1 MLSPSY
7 AESKETALKLLFQC
21 PAAYSSHMR
30 AFQREYLSLQR
41 KVLILTD
48 DGVPSEYVL
57 KVSSQCLNPI
67 IVTVKQ
73 GEQSKNID
81 NYQLVMKTLI
91 EHGFTRTDCLV
102 SIGGGVVGDLGGFI
116 SSTYMRGIDFYNI
129 PTTLLSQ
136 VDSSIGGK
144 TAIDYNGIKNII
156 GSFYTP
162 KCVLID
168 PNTLKTL
175 DKRQLHAGLVEAI
188 KMACTCSSSLFEIIS
203 KSKNLENDIDE
214 IIFQSL
220 QIKQKI
226 VEEDLEEKGLRRVL
240 NFGHTL
246 GHIIESASNYNLLHG
261 ECIGIGML
269 SFSSDKAR
277 KQIKKLL
284 KKYNLPTSYDLTLKD
299 IENYLI
305 HDKKKTGDYIW
316 IVSVENIGSYELK
329 KIKIDEL
336 YNKLKEE
343 FHE

>member
-1 MLSPSY
+1 MKLTINCKTYSY
-7 AESKETALKLLFQC
+7 DVII
-21 PAAYSSHMR
+21 
-30 AFQREYLSLQR
+30 QRNILNNVSEYLSLQR

-57 KVSSQCLNPI
+57 KISSQCLHPI

-168 PNTLKTL
+168 PNTIKTL

-261 ECIGIGML
+261 ECVGIGML

-284 KKYNLPTSYDLTLKD
+284 KKYNLPTSYDLSLKD
-299 IENYLI
+299 IDEYLI

>member
-1 MLSPSY
+1 MKLTINCKTYSY
-7 AESKETALKLLFQC
+7 DVII
-21 PAAYSSHMR
+21 
-30 AFQREYLSLQR
+30 QRNILNNISEYLSLQR

-57 KVSSQCLNPI
+57 KISSQCLNPI

-81 NYQLVMKTLI
+81 NYQLVMNTLI
-91 EHGFTRTDCLV
+91 ENGFTRTDCLV

-116 SSTYMRGIDFYNI
+116 SSTYMRGIEFYNI

-203 KSKNLENDIDE
+203 KSKNLEYDIDE

-246 GHIIESASNYNLLHG
+246 GHIIESASNYKLLHG
-261 ECIGIGML
+261 ECVGIGML

-284 KKYNLPTSYDLTLKD
+284 KKYNLPTSYDLSLKD
-299 IENYLI
+299 IEDYLI

>member
-1 MLSPSY
+1 MKLTINCKTYSY
-7 AESKETALKLLFQC
+7 DVII
-21 PAAYSSHMR
+21 
-30 AFQREYLSLQR
+30 QRNILNNVTEYLSLQR

-57 KVSSQCLNPI
+57 KISSQCLNPI

-261 ECIGIGML
+261 ECVGIGML

-284 KKYNLPTSYDLTLKD
+284 KKYNLPTSYDLSLKD
-299 IENYLI
+299 IEDYLI

-316 IVSVENIGSYELK
+316 IVSVENIGSYDLK

>member
-1 MLSPSY
+1 MKLTINCKTYSY
-7 AESKETALKLLFQC
+7 DVII
-21 PAAYSSHMR
+21 
-30 AFQREYLSLQR
+30 QRNILNNVSEYLSLQR

-246 GHIIESASNYNLLHG
+246 GHIIESTSNYNLLHG
-261 ECIGIGML
+261 ECVGIGML

-284 KKYNLPTSYDLTLKD
+284 KKYNLPTSYDLSLKD
-299 IENYLI
+299 IEDYLI

>member
-1 MLSPSY
+1 MKLTINCKTYSY
-7 AESKETALKLLFQC
+7 DVII
-21 PAAYSSHMR
+21 
-30 AFQREYLSLQR
+30 QRNILNNVSEYLSLQR

-81 NYQLVMKTLI
+81 NYQLVMNTLI

-203 KSKNLENDIDE
+203 KSKSLENDIDE

-246 GHIIESASNYNLLHG
+246 GHIIESASNYKLLHG
-261 ECIGIGML
+261 ECVGIGML

>member
-1 MLSPSY
+1 MKLTINCKTYSY
-7 AESKETALKLLFQC
+7 DVII
-21 PAAYSSHMR
+21 
-30 AFQREYLSLQR
+30 QRNIINNVSEYLSLQR

-81 NYQLVMKTLI
+81 NYQLVMNTLI
-91 EHGFTRTDCLV
+91 ENGFTRTDCLV
-102 SIGGGVVGDLGGFI
+102 SIGGGVVGDLGGFV

-246 GHIIESASNYNLLHG
+246 GHIIESASNYKLLHG
-261 ECIGIGML
+261 ECVGIGML

-284 KKYNLPTSYDLTLKD
+284 KKYNLPTSYDLSLKD
-299 IENYLI
+299 IEEYLI

>member
-1 MLSPSY
+1 MKLTINCKTYSY
-7 AESKETALKLLFQC
+7 DVII
-21 PAAYSSHMR
+21 
-30 AFQREYLSLQR
+30 QRNILNNVSEYLSLQR

-188 KMACTCSSSLFEIIS
+188 KMACTCSSSWFEIIS

-261 ECIGIGML
+261 ECVGIGML

-284 KKYNLPTSYDLTLKD
+284 KKYNLPISYDLSLKD
-299 IENYLI
+299 IEEYLI

-316 IVSVENIGSYELK
+316 IVSVENIGSYDLK

>member
-1 MLSPSY
+1 M
-7 AESKETALKLLFQC
+7 KNET
-21 PAAYSSHMR
+21 
-30 AFQREYLSLQR
+30 
-41 KVLILTD
+41 KV
-48 DGVPSEYVL
+48 Y
-57 KVSSQCLNPI
+57 
-67 IVTVKQ
+67 
-73 GEQSKNID
+73 
-81 NYQLVMKTLI
+81 
-91 EHGFTRTDCLV
+91 
-102 SIGGGVVGDLGGFI
+102 
-116 SSTYMRGIDFYNI
+116 
-129 PTTLLSQ
+129 
-136 VDSSIGGK
+136 
-144 TAIDYNGIKNII
+144 
-156 GSFYTP
+156 
-162 KCVLID
+162 VLID

-220 QIKQKI
+220 QIKQKV

-261 ECIGIGML
+261 ECVGIGML

-284 KKYNLPTSYDLTLKD
+284 KKYNLPTSYDLSLKD
-299 IENYLI
+299 IEEYLI

-316 IVSVENIGSYELK
+316 IVSVENIGSYDLK

>member
-1 MLSPSY
+1 MKLTINCKTYSY
-7 AESKETALKLLFQC
+7 DVII
-21 PAAYSSHMR
+21 
-30 AFQREYLSLQR
+30 QRNILNNVSEYLSLQR

-168 PNTLKTL
+168 PNTLQTL

-261 ECIGIGML
+261 ECVGIGML

-284 KKYNLPTSYDLTLKD
+284 KKYNLPTSYDLSLKD
-299 IENYLI
+299 IEDYLI

>member
-1 MLSPSY
+1 MKLTIKCKTYSY
-7 AESKETALKLLFQC
+7 DVII
-21 PAAYSSHMR
+21 
-30 AFQREYLSLQR
+30 QRNIINNVSEYLSLQR

-57 KVSSQCLNPI
+57 KISSQCLNPI

-226 VEEDLEEKGLRRVL
+226 VEEDLEEKGLRRIL

-261 ECIGIGML
+261 ECVGIGML

-284 KKYNLPTSYDLTLKD
+284 KKYNLPTSYDLSLKD
-299 IENYLI
+299 IEDYLI

>member
-1 MLSPSY
+1 MKLTINCKTYSY
-7 AESKETALKLLFQC
+7 NVII
-21 PAAYSSHMR
+21 
-30 AFQREYLSLQR
+30 QRNIINNVSEYLSLQR

-261 ECIGIGML
+261 ECVGIGML

-284 KKYNLPTSYDLTLKD
+284 KKYNLPTSYDLSLKD
-299 IENYLI
+299 IEDYLI

>member
-1 MLSPSY
+1 MKLTINCKTYSY
-7 AESKETALKLLFQC
+7 DVII
-21 PAAYSSHMR
+21 
-30 AFQREYLSLQR
+30 QRNILNNISEYLSLQR

-81 NYQLVMKTLI
+81 NYQLVMNTLI
-91 EHGFTRTDCLV
+91 ENGFTRTDCLV

-116 SSTYMRGIDFYNI
+116 SSTYMRGIDFYNV

-246 GHIIESASNYNLLHG
+246 GHIIESASNYKLLHG
-261 ECIGIGML
+261 ECVGIGML

-284 KKYNLPTSYDLTLKD
+284 KKYNLPTSYDLSLKD
-299 IENYLI
+299 IEEYLI

-316 IVSVENIGSYELK
+316 IVSVENIGSYDLK

>member
-1 MLSPSY
+1 MKLTIKCKTYSY
-7 AESKETALKLLFQC
+7 DVII
-21 PAAYSSHMR
+21 
-30 AFQREYLSLQR
+30 QRNIINNVSEYLSLQR

-57 KVSSQCLNPI
+57 KISSQCLNPI

-261 ECIGIGML
+261 ECVGIGML

-284 KKYNLPTSYDLTLKD
+284 KKYNLPTSYDLSLKD
-299 IENYLI
+299 IEDYLI

>member
-1 MLSPSY
+1 MKLTINCKTYSY
-7 AESKETALKLLFQC
+7 DVII
-21 PAAYSSHMR
+21 
-30 AFQREYLSLQR
+30 QRNIINNVSEYLSLQR

-57 KVSSQCLNPI
+57 KISSQCLNPI
-67 IVTVKQ
+67 MVTVKQ

-261 ECIGIGML
+261 ECVGIGML

-284 KKYNLPTSYDLTLKD
+284 KKYNLPTSYDLSLKD
-299 IENYLI
+299 IDEYLI

>member
-1 MLSPSY
+1 MKLTINCKTYSY
-7 AESKETALKLLFQC
+7 DVII
-21 PAAYSSHMR
+21 
-30 AFQREYLSLQR
+30 QRNILNNVSEYLSLQR

-67 IVTVKQ
+67 NVTVKQ

-116 SSTYMRGIDFYNI
+116 SSTYMRGIDFYNV

-261 ECIGIGML
+261 ECVGIGML

-284 KKYNLPTSYDLTLKD
+284 KKYNLPTSYDLSLKD
-299 IENYLI
+299 IEDYLI

>member
-1 MLSPSY
+1 MKLTINCKTYSY
-7 AESKETALKLLFQC
+7 DVII
-21 PAAYSSHMR
+21 
-30 AFQREYLSLQR
+30 QRNIINNVSEYLSLQR

-162 KCVLID
+162 KCVLSD
-168 PNTLKTL
+168 SNTLKTL

-261 ECIGIGML
+261 ECVGIGML

-336 YNKLKEE
+336 YSKLKEE

>member
-1 MLSPSY
+1 MKLTINCKTYSY
-7 AESKETALKLLFQC
+7 DVII
-21 PAAYSSHMR
+21 
-30 AFQREYLSLQR
+30 QRNILNNVTEYLSLQR

-57 KVSSQCLNPI
+57 KISSQCLNPI

-261 ECIGIGML
+261 ECVGIGML

-336 YNKLKEE
+336 YSKLKEE

>member
-1 MLSPSY
+1 MKLTINCKTYSY
-7 AESKETALKLLFQC
+7 DVII
-21 PAAYSSHMR
+21 
-30 AFQREYLSLQR
+30 QRNIINNVSEYLSLQR

-57 KVSSQCLNPI
+57 KISSQCLNPI

-261 ECIGIGML
+261 ECVGIGML

-284 KKYNLPTSYDLTLKD
+284 KKYNLPTSYDLSLKD
-299 IENYLI
+299 IEEYLI

-336 YNKLKEE
+336 YSKLKEE

>member
-1 MLSPSY
+1 MKLTINCKTYSY
-7 AESKETALKLLFQC
+7 DVII
-21 PAAYSSHMR
+21 
-30 AFQREYLSLQR
+30 QRNILNNISEYLSLQR

-226 VEEDLEEKGLRRVL
+226 VEEDLQEKGLRRVL

-261 ECIGIGML
+261 ECVGIGML

-284 KKYNLPTSYDLTLKD
+284 KKYNLPTSYDLSLKD
-299 IENYLI
+299 IEDYLI

>member
-1 MLSPSY
+1 MKLTINCKTYSY
-7 AESKETALKLLFQC
+7 DVII
-21 PAAYSSHMR
+21 
-30 AFQREYLSLQR
+30 QRNILNNVTEYLSLQR

-57 KVSSQCLNPI
+57 KISSQCLNPI
-67 IVTVKQ
+67 IVRVKQ

-261 ECIGIGML
+261 ECVGIGML

-299 IENYLI
+299 IEDYLI

>member
-1 MLSPSY
+1 MKLTINCKTYSY
-7 AESKETALKLLFQC
+7 DVII
-21 PAAYSSHMR
+21 
-30 AFQREYLSLQR
+30 QRNILNNVSEYLSLQR

-57 KVSSQCLNPI
+57 KISSQCLNPI

-246 GHIIESASNYNLLHG
+246 GHIIESVSNYNLLHG
-261 ECIGIGML
+261 ECVGIGML

-284 KKYNLPTSYDLTLKD
+284 KKYNLPTSYDLSLKD
-299 IENYLI
+299 IEDYLI

>member
-1 MLSPSY
+1 MKLTINCKTYSY
-7 AESKETALKLLFQC
+7 DVII
-21 PAAYSSHMR
+21 
-30 AFQREYLSLQR
+30 QRNIINNVSEYLSLQR

-261 ECIGIGML
+261 ECVGIGML

-284 KKYNLPTSYDLTLKD
+284 KKYNLPTSYDLSLKD
-299 IENYLI
+299 IEDYLI

>member
-1 MLSPSY
+1 MKLTINCKTYSY
-7 AESKETALKLLFQC
+7 DVII
-21 PAAYSSHMR
+21 
-30 AFQREYLSLQR
+30 QRNILNNVSEYLSLQR

-226 VEEDLEEKGLRRVL
+226 VEEDLQEKGLRRVL

-261 ECIGIGML
+261 ECVGIGML

-284 KKYNLPTSYDLTLKD
+284 KKYNLPTSYDLSLKD
-299 IENYLI
+299 IEEYLI

>member
-1 MLSPSY
+1 MKLTINCKTYSY
-7 AESKETALKLLFQC
+7 DVII
-21 PAAYSSHMR
+21 
-30 AFQREYLSLQR
+30 QRNIINNVSEYLSLQR

-57 KVSSQCLNPI
+57 KISSQCLNPI

-168 PNTLKTL
+168 SNTLKTL

-261 ECIGIGML
+261 ECVGIGML

-284 KKYNLPTSYDLTLKD
+284 KKYNLPTSYDLSLKD
-299 IENYLI
+299 IEEYLI

>member
-1 MLSPSY
+1 MKLTINCKTYSY
-7 AESKETALKLLFQC
+7 DVII
-21 PAAYSSHMR
+21 
-30 AFQREYLSLQR
+30 QRNILNNVSEYLSLQR

-261 ECIGIGML
+261 ECVGIGML

-277 KQIKKLL
+277 KQIKK
-284 KKYNLPTSYDLTLKD
+284 
-299 IENYLI
+299 
-305 HDKKKTGDYIW
+305 
-316 IVSVENIGSYELK
+316 
-329 KIKIDEL
+329 
-336 YNKLKEE
+336 
-343 FHE
+343 

>member
-1 MLSPSY
+1 MKLTINCKTYSY
-7 AESKETALKLLFQC
+7 DVII
-21 PAAYSSHMR
+21 
-30 AFQREYLSLQR
+30 QRNIINNVSEYLSLQR

-57 KVSSQCLNPI
+57 KISSQCLNPI

-81 NYQLVMKTLI
+81 NYQLVMNTLI
-91 EHGFTRTDCLV
+91 ENGFTRTDCLV
-102 SIGGGVVGDLGGFI
+102 SIGGGVVGDLGGFV

-261 ECIGIGML
+261 ECVGIGML

-284 KKYNLPTSYDLTLKD
+284 KKYNLPTSYDLSLKD
-299 IENYLI
+299 IEDYLI

>member
-1 MLSPSY
+1 MKLTINCKTYSY
-7 AESKETALKLLFQC
+7 DVII
-21 PAAYSSHMR
+21 
-30 AFQREYLSLQR
+30 QRNILNNVTEYLSLQR

-261 ECIGIGML
+261 ECVGIGML

-284 KKYNLPTSYDLTLKD
+284 KKYNLPTSYDLSLKD
-299 IENYLI
+299 IEDYLI

>member
-1 MLSPSY
+1 MKLTINCKTYSY
-7 AESKETALKLLFQC
+7 DVII
-21 PAAYSSHMR
+21 
-30 AFQREYLSLQR
+30 QRNIINNVSEYLSLQR

-91 EHGFTRTDCLV
+91 ENGFTRTDCLV

-261 ECIGIGML
+261 ECVGIGML

-284 KKYNLPTSYDLTLKD
+284 KKYNLPTSYDLSLKD
-299 IENYLI
+299 IEEYLI

-336 YNKLKEE
+336 YNKLKEK

>member
-1 MLSPSY
+1 MKLTINCKTYSY
-7 AESKETALKLLFQC
+7 DVII
-21 PAAYSSHMR
+21 
-30 AFQREYLSLQR
+30 QRNIINNVSEYLSLQR

-261 ECIGIGML
+261 ECVGIGML

-284 KKYNLPTSYDLTLKD
+284 KKYNLPTTYDLSLKD
-299 IENYLI
+299 IEDYLI

>member
-1 MLSPSY
+1 MKLTINCKTYSY
-7 AESKETALKLLFQC
+7 NVII
-21 PAAYSSHMR
+21 
-30 AFQREYLSLQR
+30 QRNIINNVSEYLSLQR

-91 EHGFTRTDCLV
+91 ENGFTRTDCLV

-246 GHIIESASNYNLLHG
+246 GHIIESASNYNVLHG
-261 ECIGIGML
+261 ECVGIGML

-284 KKYNLPTSYDLTLKD
+284 KKYNLPTSYDLSLKD
-299 IENYLI
+299 IEDYLI

>member
-1 MLSPSY
+1 MKLTINCKTYSY
-7 AESKETALKLLFQC
+7 DVII
-21 PAAYSSHMR
+21 
-30 AFQREYLSLQR
+30 QRNILNNVSEYLSLQR

-81 NYQLVMKTLI
+81 NYQLVMNTLI
-91 EHGFTRTDCLV
+91 ENGFTRTDCLV

-261 ECIGIGML
+261 ECVGIGML

-284 KKYNLPTSYDLTLKD
+284 KKYNLPTSYDLSLKD
-299 IENYLI
+299 IEDYLI

-316 IVSVENIGSYELK
+316 IVSVENIGSYDLK

>member
-1 MLSPSY
+1 MKLTINCKTYSY
-7 AESKETALKLLFQC
+7 DVII
-21 PAAYSSHMR
+21 
-30 AFQREYLSLQR
+30 QRNILNNVSEYLSLQR

-261 ECIGIGML
+261 ECVGIGML

-284 KKYNLPTSYDLTLKD
+284 KKYNLPTTYDLSLKD
-299 IENYLI
+299 IDEYLI

>member
-1 MLSPSY
+1 MKLTINCKTYSY
-7 AESKETALKLLFQC
+7 NVII
-21 PAAYSSHMR
+21 
-30 AFQREYLSLQR
+30 QRNIINNVSEYLSLQR

-57 KVSSQCLNPI
+57 KISSQCLNPI

-81 NYQLVMKTLI
+81 NYQLVMQTLI

-261 ECIGIGML
+261 ECVGIGML

-284 KKYNLPTSYDLTLKD
+284 KKYNLPTSYNLPLKD
-299 IENYLI
+299 IDEYLI

>member
-1 MLSPSY
+1 MKLTINCKTYSY
-7 AESKETALKLLFQC
+7 DVII
-21 PAAYSSHMR
+21 
-30 AFQREYLSLQR
+30 QRNILNNVTEYLSLQR

-48 DGVPSEYVL
+48 DGVPSEYIL
-57 KVSSQCLNPI
+57 KISSQCLNPI

-116 SSTYMRGIDFYNI
+116 SSTYMRGIDFYNV

-261 ECIGIGML
+261 ECVGIGML

-284 KKYNLPTSYDLTLKD
+284 KKYNLPTSYDLSLKD
-299 IENYLI
+299 IEEYLI

-316 IVSVENIGSYELK
+316 IVSVENIGSYDLK

>member
-1 MLSPSY
+1 MKLTINCKTYSY
-7 AESKETALKLLFQC
+7 DVIIQRNVINNVSK
-21 PAAYSSHMR
+21 
-30 AFQREYLSLQR
+30 YLSLQR

-57 KVSSQCLNPI
+57 KISSQCLNPI

-246 GHIIESASNYNLLHG
+246 GHIIESVSNYNLLHG
-261 ECIGIGML
+261 ECVGIGML

-284 KKYNLPTSYDLTLKD
+284 KKYNLPTSYDLSLKD
-299 IENYLI
+299 IEDYLI

>member
-1 MLSPSY
+1 MKLTINCKTYSY
-7 AESKETALKLLFQC
+7 DVII
-21 PAAYSSHMR
+21 
-30 AFQREYLSLQR
+30 QRNILNNVSEYLSLQR

-57 KVSSQCLNPI
+57 KISSQCLNPI

-116 SSTYMRGIDFYNI
+116 SSTYMRGINFYNI

-261 ECIGIGML
+261 ECVGIGML

-284 KKYNLPTSYDLTLKD
+284 KKYNLPTSYDLSLKD
-299 IENYLI
+299 IEEYLI

>member
-1 MLSPSY
+1 MKLTINCKTHSY
-7 AESKETALKLLFQC
+7 DVII
-21 PAAYSSHMR
+21 
-30 AFQREYLSLQR
+30 QRNIINNVSEYLSLQR

-57 KVSSQCLNPI
+57 KVSSQCLNHI

-116 SSTYMRGIDFYNI
+116 SSTYMRGIDFYNV

-261 ECIGIGML
+261 ECVGIGML

>member
-1 MLSPSY
+1 MKLTINCKTYSY
-7 AESKETALKLLFQC
+7 DVII
-21 PAAYSSHMR
+21 
-30 AFQREYLSLQR
+30 QRNIINNVSEYLSLQR

-57 KVSSQCLNPI
+57 KISSQCLNPI

-261 ECIGIGML
+261 ECVGIGML

-284 KKYNLPTSYDLTLKD
+284 KKYNLPTSYDLSLKD
-299 IENYLI
+299 IEDYLI

>member
-1 MLSPSY
+1 MKLTINCKTYSY
-7 AESKETALKLLFQC
+7 DVII
-21 PAAYSSHMR
+21 
-30 AFQREYLSLQR
+30 QRNILNNVSEYLSLQR

-57 KVSSQCLNPI
+57 KISSQCLNPI

-116 SSTYMRGIDFYNI
+116 SSTYMRGINFYNI

-144 TAIDYNGIKNII
+144 TAIDCNGIKDII

-261 ECIGIGML
+261 ESVGIGML

-284 KKYNLPTSYDLTLKD
+284 KKYNLPTSYDLSLKD
-299 IENYLI
+299 IEDYLI

>member
-1 MLSPSY
+1 MKLTINCKTYSY
-7 AESKETALKLLFQC
+7 DVII
-21 PAAYSSHMR
+21 
-30 AFQREYLSLQR
+30 QRNILNNVSEYLSLQR

-57 KVSSQCLNPI
+57 KISSQCLNPI

-261 ECIGIGML
+261 ECVGIGML

-284 KKYNLPTSYDLTLKD
+284 KKYNLPTTYDLSLKD
-299 IENYLI
+299 IEEYLI